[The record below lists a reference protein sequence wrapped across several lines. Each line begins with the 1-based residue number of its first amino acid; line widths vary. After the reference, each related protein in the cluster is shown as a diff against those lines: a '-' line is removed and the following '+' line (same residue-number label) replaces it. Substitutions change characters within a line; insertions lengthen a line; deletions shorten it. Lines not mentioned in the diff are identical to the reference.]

1 MVLTILQIIAAA
13 LTILTG
19 IVALVR
25 PRSVTGFTGLEPTG
39 GRGVTEIRAVLGG
52 FFIGL
57 GGAAILLNAQ
67 PAYQT
72 LGIGYLIVAV
82 TRGISMFVDRSVV
95 RSNLISLAVEIVF
108 GVVLVL

>member
-1 MVLTILQIIAAA
+1 MVLAILQIIAAA

-19 IVALVR
+19 MVSLLR

-57 GGAAILLNAQ
+57 GGAAILLNAP

-82 TRGISMFVDRSVV
+82 TRAISMFIDGSVV
-95 RSNLISLAVEIVF
+95 RSNLISLVVEIVF